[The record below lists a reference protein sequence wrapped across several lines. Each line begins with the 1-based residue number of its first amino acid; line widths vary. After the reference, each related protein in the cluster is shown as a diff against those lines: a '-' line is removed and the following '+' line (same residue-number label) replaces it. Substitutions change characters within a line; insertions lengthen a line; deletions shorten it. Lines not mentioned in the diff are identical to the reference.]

1 MSLKNNCEILLS
13 ELMQNRTEH
22 ILKLMERLSSEKLKL
37 VINEA
42 NRLLKEKEQVV

>member
-1 MSLKNNCEILLS
+1 MKNTVEMLLS

-37 VINEA
+37 VINGA
-42 NRLLKEKEQVV
+42 NRLLKEKDQAV

>member
-1 MSLKNNCEILLS
+1 MKNAGEILLS

-22 ILKLMERLSSEKLKL
+22 ILRLLERLSSEKLKL

-42 NRLLKEKEQVV
+42 NRLLKEKEQAV

>member
-1 MSLKNNCEILLS
+1 MKNTCETLLY

-22 ILKLMERLSSEKLKL
+22 ILKLMERLSSDKLKL

-42 NRLLKEKEQVV
+42 NRLLKEKEQAV